1 MFFFLFCKTVVMQ
14 YLQNNKVNYLPKS
27 VPFIWT
33 GTDIYQDDYLNYI
46 TYPSLQYNTH
56 VYTHL
61 TQQSTG
67 THFTLWTINPKQET
81 HLIVY
86 NIRPSFTCSNFMDI
100 NHLTS
105 SDTITFTVTMNDKTR
120 TYTYPLQQHP
130 INFFNITDYILFDG
144 VLTSMSFTATSTVQ
158 LTLME
163 LINYEKSANGKSNMR
178 VLLY

>member
-1 MFFFLFCKTVVMQ
+1 MTTLFFFLFCKTVVMQ

-67 THFTLWTINPKQET
+67 THFTL
-81 HLIVY
+81 
-86 NIRPSFTCSNFMDI
+86 
-100 NHLTS
+100 
-105 SDTITFTVTMNDKTR
+105 
-120 TYTYPLQQHP
+120 
-130 INFFNITDYILFDG
+130 
-144 VLTSMSFTATSTVQ
+144 
-158 LTLME
+158 
-163 LINYEKSANGKSNMR
+163 
-178 VLLY
+178 